1 MTLTALEF
9 STDRAEDFLD
19 FEPSEQDLARILPP
33 LSRYESPYMGRNGK
47 DRASRPSLLSRPVR
61 HRLTVSGPNHA
72 SLEVPLQADESR
84 NPDLWVQTPE
94 DVEGF
99 EFRLFI
105 DHATKEANLKV
116 RIEYV
121 GLQVEKALRYARFLY
136 ALHSAKGKL
145 TFTMLEPRQQKFD
158 VAELPLFEDD
168 STKAKL
174 EVTLK
179 YLEDLVAISEATGA
193 DLIYPSQLDAEDVR
207 DARRV
212 AEIVRTGWVTEHV
225 KALRLTPT
233 PEGVRNLPLE
243 EEGAV
248 AVIAVES
255 ERTDV
260 QLLGVNLRLG
270 PSVHWIERT
279 CLETPLVRI
288 REWLASGP
296 EPGDHIDVRFVPV
309 DGSPMHI
316 FFREW
321 PKPSL
326 ERVHRN
332 LRAFEEKYGMMSN
345 KFAPAWR
352 KGKQSVQHIQ
362 DGDIWMSL
370 IGARKE
376 LERG

>member
-19 FEPSEQDLARILPP
+19 FDPSEQDLARISPP
-33 LSRYESPYMGRNGK
+33 LSRYESPYVGWNGK
-47 DRASRPSLLSRPVR
+47 YRASRPSVLSRPLR
-61 HRLTVSGPNHA
+61 HRLAVSGPNHA
-72 SLEVPLQADESR
+72 SLEVPLQVDESR
-84 NPDLWVQTPE
+84 DPDFWVQTPE

-99 EFRLFI
+99 ELRLFI
-105 DHATKEANLKV
+105 DDVTKEANLRV
-116 RIEYV
+116 SIEYV
-121 GLQVEKALRYARFLY
+121 GLPVKLALHYARFLY

-145 TFTMLEPRQQKFD
+145 TFTMLEPRRQKID

-193 DLIYPSQLDAEDVR
+193 ELIYPSQLDTEDVR

-212 AEIVRTGWVTEHV
+212 AEIVRTGWVTERV
-225 KALRLTPT
+225 EVLRLTPT
-233 PEGVRNLPLE
+233 LEGVRNLPLE
-243 EEGAV
+243 EEGPV
-248 AVIAVES
+248 AMIAVQS

-260 QLLGVNLRLG
+260 RLLEVDLHLG
-270 PSVHWIERT
+270 PSVHWIERVR
-279 CLETPLVRI
+279 LETPLARI
-288 REWLASGP
+288 QEWLSSGP
-296 EPGDHIDVRFVPV
+296 GPDDHIDVRFVPV
-309 DGSPMHI
+309 DGSPMHM
-316 FFREW
+316 FFPDW

-326 ERVHRN
+326 ERVRRD
-332 LRAFEEKYGMMSN
+332 LRAFEEKYGMKSD

-352 KGKQSVQHIQ
+352 KGKQGVQHVQ
-362 DGDIWMSL
+362 NGDIWMSL

>member
-19 FEPSEQDLARILPP
+19 FEPRDQDLARIVPP
-33 LSRYESPYMGRNGK
+33 LSRYESPYVGRNGE
-47 DRASRPSLLSRPVR
+47 DHASKPPRLGRPLR
-61 HRLTVSGPNHA
+61 HRLTVSGPVHA
-72 SLEVPLQADESR
+72 SLEVPLQVDKSR
-84 NPDLWVQTPE
+84 DPDYWVQTPE
-94 DVEGF
+94 NVEGF

-105 DHATKEANLKV
+105 DHATKEANLRV
-116 RIEYV
+116 SLEYI
-121 GLQVEKALRYARFLY
+121 GLPVERALRYARFLY

-179 YLEDLVAISEATGA
+179 YLEDIVAVSEATGA
-193 DLIYPSQLDAEDVR
+193 ELIYQSQLDAEDVR

-212 AEIVRTGWVTEHV
+212 ADIVRTGWITERV
-225 KALRLTPT
+225 EDLRLTPT

-243 EEGAV
+243 EGSV
-248 AVIAVES
+248 VMIAVES
-255 ERTDV
+255 ERAYV
-260 QLLGVNLRLG
+260 RLLGVDIHLG
-270 PSVHWIERT
+270 PSMHWIERAR
-279 CLETPLVRI
+279 LETPLVRI

-296 EPGDHIDVRFVPV
+296 EPDDHIDVRFVPV

-326 ERVHRN
+326 ERVRRN
-332 LRAFEEKYGMMSN
+332 LRAFEEKYSMKSD

-352 KGKQSVQHIQ
+352 MGKQSVQHIH
-362 DGDIWMSL
+362 DGNIWMSL
-370 IGARKE
+370 IGARRE